1 MCDMVTSV
9 ECFRR
14 KEEQLQRSSLKGT
27 DTILPTSCT
36 SHFTDGETK
45 SWGGGDTNSGP
56 PSLQQGEPRPTPGG
70 ALRPCKGTFGCEA
83 SYLGQS

>member
-1 MCDMVTSV
+1 MVTSV

-27 DTILPTSCT
+27 DAILPTSCT

-45 SWGGGDTNSGP
+45 SWGGGDSNSGP

-70 ALRPCKGTFGCEA
+70 VLRPCKRTFGCEA